1 MLAKNSLFNHN
12 QRLQAKTRKELTS
25 NGQTLT
31 IMLPNFIIAG
41 TTRSGTTSLYH
52 YLMQHPEIDFP
63 KLKEPRYFSSLNLEL
78 PQNGPGDFSVDKKL
92 ILSFEE
98 YKQLYSNIKN
108 TYVGDASSEYLYHYD
123 ISAANIK
130 EKLGDIPII
139 IILRNPVERAF
150 SAYNNLVR
158 DCREDQTF
166 ENALDLEDERIQ
178 NNWDMMWHYKNVGL
192 YYEQVKTYTQI
203 FSRVKIL
210 IFEDFVQDA
219 NSKMKELFDF
229 LGIKSDVK
237 IDVRTRYS
245 HSGKARNKLIQRLSS
260 RKNPFINNLRVL
272 ALKCIPRKYLE
283 WLGEKALVN
292 ETIMPDTR
300 KMLYNYFQND
310 IKKLERL
317 INKDLSHWK

>member
-1 MLAKNSLFNHN
+1 MLQKI
-12 QRLQAKTRKELTS
+12 
-25 NGQTLT
+25 LT

-108 TYVGDASSEYLYHYD
+108 TYVGDASSEYLYHHD
-123 ISAANIK
+123 VAAENIM
-130 EKLGDIPII
+130 EKLGDIAVI
-139 IILRNPVERAF
+139 IILRNPIERAY

-158 DCREDQTF
+158 DFREDQTF
-166 ENALDLEDERIQ
+166 EKALDLEDERIQ
-178 NNWDMMWHYKNVGL
+178 NNWDMMWHYKKVGL
-192 YYEQVKTYTQI
+192 YYEQVKKYKEV
-203 FSRVKIL
+203 FSKVKIL
-210 IFEDFVQDA
+210 IFEEFVQDA

-237 IDVRTRYS
+237 IDVSTRYS
-245 HSGKARNKLIQRLSS
+245 HSGKTKNALIHILSS
-260 RKNPFINNLRVL
+260 RKNPFINNLRMYT
-272 ALKCIPRKYLE
+272 LKCIPRKYLE
-283 WLGEKALVN
+283 WIGEKALVK

-300 KMLYNYFQND
+300 KMLCNYFQDD

-317 INKDLSHWK
+317 INIDLSHWK